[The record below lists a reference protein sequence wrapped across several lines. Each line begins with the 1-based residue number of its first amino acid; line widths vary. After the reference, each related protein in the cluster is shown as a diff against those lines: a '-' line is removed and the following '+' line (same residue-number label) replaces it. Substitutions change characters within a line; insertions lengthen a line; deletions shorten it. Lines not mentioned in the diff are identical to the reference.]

1 MPSHVVAMSLLR
13 GFSGAAVTA
22 RAGPVQLTGGVGV
35 CGVGAGVIVVE
46 RLSVCVSV
54 AGHGLEAFTH
64 HHA

>member
-22 RAGPVQLTGGVGV
+22 RAVQLTGGVGV

-54 AGHGLEAFTH
+54 AGHGLEAFTY